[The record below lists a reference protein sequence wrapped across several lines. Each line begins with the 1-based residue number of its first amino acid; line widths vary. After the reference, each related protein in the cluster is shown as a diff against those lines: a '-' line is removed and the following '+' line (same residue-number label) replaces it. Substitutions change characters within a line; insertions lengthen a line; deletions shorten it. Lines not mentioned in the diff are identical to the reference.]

1 MDRWSLAAVLL
12 GTATVPL
19 DSAVNVDFP
28 RITAHFGL
36 SVPVIQWVVVSYTLT
51 SASLVLVFGRVG
63 DIAGHRRIF
72 LLGAAWSGVAFLL
85 CAAAPGFAWLL
96 AARVLQGVGAGLVM
110 SCGPALV
117 TELYPP
123 ALRPRAV
130 AAYTAAFGVA
140 GALGPVLGGVL
151 LARFDWSSV
160 FWARAPVALMAL
172 ALGLRLPREA
182 RAPVSVPRFDW
193 PGAVLLVLALCG
205 VLLALGSVRRP
216 ASAGVAGG
224 IAALAGAAFV
234 WHEGRAP
241 SPIVRLA
248 SFRRPGFALLNA
260 GSVLVN
266 LATFAVLLLVPFA
279 LASLPGLSQAW
290 RGAVLAVSP
299 GAVALAAPLA
309 GRVVARGRAWPISLG
324 AALAGAGLLV
334 IGLQGASM
342 PLLIAGMLVQ
352 GLGLGLFQVAYLDR
366 VTATLPPADR
376 GVAGSLAML
385 TRTLGLVF
393 GAAALML
400 LFETLREGGAFEA
413 AFRGTFLAASVP
425 PLALGLL
432 WALRPPQL
440 P

>member
-1 MDRWSLAAVLL
+1 M
-12 GTATVPL
+12 PL

-36 SVPVIQWVVVSYTLT
+36 PVPLIQWVVVSYTLA
-51 SASLVLVFGRVG
+51 SASLVLVFGRAG

-85 CAAAPGFAWLL
+85 CAAAPDFVLLL

-117 TELYPP
+117 TQLYPS

-160 FWARAPVALMAL
+160 FWARAPIALAAL

-193 PGAVLLVLALCG
+193 PGAVLLVFALCG
-205 VLLALGSVRRP
+205 VLLALGCARRP
-216 ASAGVAGG
+216 AWAGVAVGF
-224 IAALAGAAFV
+224 AALAGAAFV
-234 WHEGRAP
+234 RREERAP

-248 SFRRPGFALLNA
+248 LFRQPGFALLNG

-279 LASLPGLSQAW
+279 LASRPGFSQVE

-309 GRVVARGRAWPISLG
+309 GRVVARGRAWPLSLG
-324 AALAGAGLLV
+324 AALAGSGLLA
-334 IGLQGASM
+334 IGLHGASL

-376 GVAGSLAML
+376 GVAGGLAML

-432 WALRPPQL
+432 WVLRRPQL